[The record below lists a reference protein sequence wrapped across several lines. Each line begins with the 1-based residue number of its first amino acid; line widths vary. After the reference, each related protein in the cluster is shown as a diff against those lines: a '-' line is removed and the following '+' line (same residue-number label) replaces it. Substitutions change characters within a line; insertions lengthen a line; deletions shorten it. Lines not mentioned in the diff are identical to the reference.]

1 MLTAFATFLALLA
14 LLAFQ
19 MRSGQDPLL
28 GAGRSAASGTARA
41 PRSVLIRRI
50 VRKRII
56 IERVEPEDGGET
68 EEGGGTTVVPDTT
81 VAPVSSGGSSSG
93 PVSSATAVSA
103 PAPAPAATTRSS

>member
-28 GAGRSAASGTARA
+28 GAGRSAATGTAPA

-56 IERVEPEDGGET
+56 IERVEPDDGGET
-68 EEGGGTTVVPDTT
+68 EEGDGATVVPDTT
-81 VAPVSSGGSSSG
+81 VAPVSSGASSSG
-93 PVSSATAVSA
+93 PAGSAPAVSA